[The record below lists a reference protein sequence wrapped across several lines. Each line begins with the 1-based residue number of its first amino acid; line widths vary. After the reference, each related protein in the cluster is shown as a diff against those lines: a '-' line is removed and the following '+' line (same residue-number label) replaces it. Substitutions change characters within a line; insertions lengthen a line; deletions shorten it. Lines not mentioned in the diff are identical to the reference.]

1 MGTDTSTIKI
11 NNMDIDFDAEI
22 EQHLNEV
29 RKLQKPSGVFTA
41 SAHTVATGYD
51 KAWLRDIYFMLLC
64 FLEAG
69 DIQTVQKAAKALLT
83 VFVKHSEKID
93 WAIENKPHETWQYI
107 HARFNPET
115 FEEYW
120 EEWGNRQNDAVGEV
134 LNILV
139 ELELRGAS
147 VLETDEER
155 EVVQKI
161 IAYLNRIEYW
171 HDPDNGI
178 WEENLE
184 VHASSVAS
192 VIAALKKAQ
201 QVPWLSV
208 PEGMIE
214 KGEASLRALLPRE
227 SQDKFCDLALL
238 SILYPFSLATE
249 EETELI
255 LRNVEYFLTRDKGV
269 IRYKNDRYYNN
280 NEDGYSE
287 EAEWCMGLS
296 WLSIIYAQKGNTER
310 AMRYLERAKE
320 TITSDGLIP
329 ELYYSHT
336 NRANE
341 NTPLGWAESLYVIAL
356 SKVRPLAT

>member
-1 MGTDTSTIKI
+1 
-11 NNMDIDFDAEI
+11 MDIDFEKEI
-22 EQHLNEV
+22 QLHLQEV
-29 RKLQKPSGVFTA
+29 KKLQKPSGVFTA
-41 SAHTVATGYD
+41 SAHNVATGYD

-64 FLEAG
+64 FLETG
-69 DIQTVQKAAKALLT
+69 DLDTVRTASKALLE
-83 VFVKHSEKID
+83 VFVKHETKLN

-134 LNILV
+134 LNIIV

-147 VLETDEER
+147 IIETEQER

-161 IAYLNRIEYW
+161 VSYLVNVEYW

-192 VIAALKKAQ
+192 VVAALKKAQ

-208 PEGMIE
+208 PEGVIQ
-214 KGEASLRALLPRE
+214 KGEMALRLLLPRE
-227 SQDKFCDLALL
+227 STNKFCDLALL
-238 SILYPFSLATE
+238 TIVYPFKESTE
-249 EETELI
+249 EETLEI
-255 LRNVEYFLTRDKGV
+255 LRNVEYHLTRDKGV
-269 IRYKNDRYYNN
+269 IRYKNDCYYNQ

-296 WLSIIYAQKGNTER
+296 WLAIIYAER
-310 AMRYLERAKE
+310 GEREKAEHYLMRAKE
-320 TITSDGLIP
+320 TITESGQIP

-336 NRANE
+336 HKPNE
-341 NTPLGWAESLYVIAL
+341 NTPLGWAESMYVVAL
-356 SKVRPLAT
+356 AKVRDM